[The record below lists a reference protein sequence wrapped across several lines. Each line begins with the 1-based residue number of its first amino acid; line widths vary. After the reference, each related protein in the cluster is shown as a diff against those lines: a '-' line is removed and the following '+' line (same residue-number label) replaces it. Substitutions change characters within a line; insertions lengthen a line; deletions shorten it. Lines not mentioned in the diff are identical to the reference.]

1 MNLSATRPCL
11 LLQRRRR
18 QHSDRVVAS
27 GEKDVTVMCRLRGRD
42 STLPVDS
49 RHRFGEAGSQ
59 RIVIGDR
66 MVLDDAS
73 THLNALVC

>member
-1 MNLSATRPCL
+1 
-11 LLQRRRR
+11 
-18 QHSDRVVAS
+18 
-27 GEKDVTVMCRLRGRD
+27 MCRLRGRD